1 MKATAA
7 RAACPQVSAHVTA
20 KSRGSRRPRRGP
32 QAVPALPAGP
42 ASGRA
47 AASTGRRLPSSAGTA
62 LRGGRRDCGQRPA
75 AGLGAAGRPR
85 LHAGLRAHG
94 VQHAQVP
101 PLAPQKVD
109 LPPRQTP
116 EHQLLTA
123 QAAGPQD
130 HGPLAPWPFAARC
143 SSHLSALQAEGES
156 SDGQRAPSS
165 QPGQPFTESA
175 WGWQGT
181 ALSPQRP
188 SSRDRPGHTK
198 DCTQDPWHPLS
209 FREGCR
215 PSLSLSGPASH
226 LHLPQ
231 GTGGHWVSG
240 ASSAEGTGANSD
252 PTF

>member
-1 MKATAA
+1 MGAEDPAA
-7 RAACPQVSAHVTA
+7 
-20 KSRGSRRPRRGP
+20 GPRRCRRCQRARRRAGP
-32 QAVPALPAGP
+32 RPALARGCPRVQAQPSRAG
-42 ASGRA
+42 AGA
-47 AASTGRRLPSSAGTA
+47 AASGLVQAWAWQDAQGFTLGCVLTGYNT
-62 LRGGRRDCGQRPA
+62 
-75 AGLGAAGRPR
+75 
-85 LHAGLRAHG
+85 
-94 VQHAQVP
+94 
-101 PLAPQKVD
+101 PLAPQKAD
-109 LPPRQTP
+109 LPPRQKP

-165 QPGQPFTESA
+165 QPGQPFTELTR
-175 WGWQGT
+175 GRQGM

-215 PSLSLSGPASH
+215 PSPSLSGPASH

-231 GTGGHWVSG
+231 GRGGHWVSG